1 MSRLAT
7 IPLSICLW
15 LACAAFPRAQDRTG
29 GSFNL
34 REEGARDGAQATT
47 DQRTSGTISGTV
59 LDQSGA
65 VMVGAH
71 VHLEQTDRSRTEDA
85 QTGDRGQFSFANV
98 APGGFT
104 LTITYKGFGSHAFSD
119 VLQAGQA
126 YLVPAIVLMIEQ
138 DVTQVSVKITPTDV
152 AQAQIQ
158 EQEKQRVLSVIPN
171 FYVSYIHDAVPLTS
185 KQKFRLAWKSTADPF
200 TSVGVGILAGAEQA
214 ANALEGYGQGAQ
226 GYGKRFAAS
235 YADVIAGTFIGSAI
249 LPSVLKQDPRYFYK
263 GTGSVRSRLLYSIA
277 SPVFCRGD
285 NGRWQPNYSNVLG
298 SFAAGGVSYLY
309 YPSTDRKGF
318 ALLATNTGIRLAETS
333 FEGVL
338 QEFLIPHLTP
348 RFRKRQRQDPGKA
361 SQP

>member
-1 MSRLAT
+1 
-7 IPLSICLW
+7 
-15 LACAAFPRAQDRTG
+15 
-29 GSFNL
+29 
-34 REEGARDGAQATT
+34 
-47 DQRTSGTISGTV
+47 
-59 LDQSGA
+59 
-65 VMVGAH
+65 
-71 VHLEQTDRSRTEDA
+71 
-85 QTGDRGQFSFANV
+85 
-98 APGGFT
+98 
-104 LTITYKGFGSHAFSD
+104 LTIAYKGFGSHAFSD

>member
-1 MSRLAT
+1 M
-7 IPLSICLW
+7 P
-15 LACAAFPRAQDRTG
+15 
-29 GSFNL
+29 
-34 REEGARDGAQATT
+34 
-47 DQRTSGTISGTV
+47 GTITGTI

-71 VHLEQTDRSRTEDA
+71 VRLEQGDPSQIQDV
-85 QTGDRGQFSFANV
+85 QTGDQGQFSFAKV
-98 APGGFT
+98 VPGDFR
-104 LTITYKGFGSHAFSD
+104 LTITYKGFGSHSFSS
-119 VLQAGQA
+119 VLLAGQA
-126 YLVPAIVLMIEQ
+126 YLVPPIVLMIEH

-171 FYVSYIHDAVPLTS
+171 FYVSYIHDAVPLTP
-185 KQKFRLAWKSTADPF
+185 KQKFRLAWKSTSDPF
-200 TSVGVGILAGAEQA
+200 TSVGVGILAGTEQA

-226 GYGKRFAAS
+226 GYAKRFAAS

-277 SPVFCRGD
+277 SPVFCKGD

-298 SFAAGGVSYLY
+298 SFAAGSVSYLY
-309 YPSTDRKGF
+309 YPSTDRNGF
-318 ALLATNTGIRLAETS
+318 GLLATNTAIRLAETS

-348 RFRKRQRQDPGKA
+348 RFRKHPRQDPRN
-361 SQP
+361 SSLP